1 MAEEDRPRTPADAG
15 AWAALGAASR
25 EKADA
30 WLEEQTVLAR
40 LQAADLR
47 REDSVRHWSLRV
59 HHISDVLKL
68 AFELALAAIFTTVVA
83 VIAVTF
89 WEAAHDDGLV
99 IEAFKVPADMAGK
112 GLTGDVVASQLL
124 DRLTDL
130 QAKTDSSRAPS
141 TYSSGWGSDIKVEI
155 PDTGISISEAYR
167 YLAGWLGH
175 QTHISGEIYRTDS
188 GIALTARVG
197 GDAGARFEGSEHD
210 LDKLIGRAAESVYG
224 ETQPFRYAVYL
235 TSHGRNGEEDAV
247 LRNLALNGPES
258 EKPWAYTV
266 WAYNPLLT
274 GDLDTA
280 LYRARK
286 AVELAPDLPLALND
300 LSDMEATAGH
310 EEREFQAALATK
322 TSLEGSGARKIIP
335 RAARA
340 AAIETDAQIAE
351 EQGDF
356 REAVTQ
362 YEKLAAAPDFE
373 GSQWLAIRMGAADDA
388 LAHDVSAS
396 RRLLGNLR
404 DADVFPLTNVG
415 FGWQLANFRLAQF
428 EQAMALDDWPGARRI
443 AAQIL
448 APPEAKL
455 LASQPIVRTQ
465 FGPWLALAEAKDGDI
480 QAARARIAPTPLD
493 CYLCLRVRGEI
504 EATQKNW
511 TAAAYWLARAVGQ
524 APSIPFAYCEW
535 GQMLMVKGDFDGAI
549 AKFTLANQKGPHYAD
564 PLELWGEALMLENR
578 SDLALAKF
586 EEADKYAPSWGRLHL
601 KWGEALFY
609 AGQKNDAQKQ
619 FAIASHLDLSAAEA
633 AELAK
638 MSEHG

>member
-1 MAEEDRPRTPADAG
+1 MADEERFARPSAADAI
-15 AWAALGAASR
+15 ALGAEGKLDPRA
-25 EKADA
+25 AA
-30 WLEEQTVLAR
+30 YLEEQTRLAR
-40 LQAADLR
+40 LQADDLL
-47 REDSVRHWSLRV
+47 REDKLRHWSLRV
-59 HHISDVLKL
+59 HHISDVMKL

-83 VIAVTF
+83 VIAVAF
-89 WEAAHDDGLV
+89 WSAAHDDGLV
-99 IEAFKVPADMAGK
+99 IEAFKVPPDMAQK

-141 TYSSGWGSDIKVEI
+141 TYSSGWGNDIKVEI
-155 PDTGISISEAYR
+155 PNTGISISEAYR

-175 QTHISGEIYRTDS
+175 QTHISGEIYRTDT

-197 GDAGARFEGSEHD
+197 GNSGARFEGSERD

-224 ETQPFRYAVYL
+224 QTQPFRYAIYL
-235 TSHGRNGEEDAV
+235 TSHGRNQEEDAV
-247 LRNLALNGPES
+247 LRDLALNGPDS

-266 WAYNPLLT
+266 WAYSPLLT

-280 LYRARK
+280 LARARK
-286 AVELAPDLPLALND
+286 GAEFDPDLPLALND
-300 LSDMEATAGH
+300 LSGIESTAGH
-310 EEREFQAALATK
+310 EERELQAALATK
-322 TSLEGSGARKIIP
+322 KSLAGSGAHKIIP

-340 AAIETDAQIAE
+340 VAIETDAEIAE

-356 REAVTQ
+356 REASAQ
-362 YEKLAAAPDFE
+362 YDMLATATDFE
-373 GSQWLAIRMGAADDA
+373 GSQALAIRMGAADDA

-396 RRLLGNLR
+396 RQLLGNLR
-404 DADVFPLTNVG
+404 DADVFPLTNVS

-428 EQAMALDDWPGARRI
+428 EQAMALADWPGARRL

-455 LASQPIVRTQ
+455 PASQLFVRTQ

-480 QAARARIAPTPLD
+480 RAARARIAHTPLD

-511 TAAAYWLARAVGQ
+511 TGAGYWLTRAAQQ
-524 APSIPFAYCEW
+524 APSIPFAYYEW
-535 GQMLMVKGDFDGAI
+535 GEMLMAKGDFDGVI
-549 AKFTLANQKGPHYAD
+549 ANFTLANAKGPHFAD
-564 PLELWGEALMLENR
+564 PLEMWGEALIAKNR

-586 EEADKYAPSWGRLHL
+586 EEANKYAPNWGRLHL
-601 KWGEALFY
+601 KWGEALLWS
-609 AGQKNDAQKQ
+609 GDKTDAQKQ
-619 FAIASHLDLSAAEA
+619 FAIAATLDLSAAEKS
-633 AELAK
+633 ELTK
-638 MSEHG
+638 VHHG